1 MSAAGIEQW
10 SQPMTKPGTIAIA
23 AAILAVVGVG
33 GTYLW
38 SELRQTEDFAQC
50 TRGAVAGGA
59 LGGPFTL
66 VSETGETVTDADVID
81 RPTLLYFGYT
91 FCPDVCPLD
100 SMRNAQ
106 ALELL
111 EARGVDAKT
120 VFITVDPA
128 RDDVEVVRDFTDNF
142 HDDMLGL
149 TGTQEQVAAAA
160 KAYRVSYGSNNEDPE
175 YYTVNHTVFTYLVLP
190 NHGFIDFF
198 RREATPEEIADTVQ
212 CVADAAGV

>member
-1 MSAAGIEQW
+1 MA
-10 SQPMTKPGTIAIA
+10 KPGTIAIA

-38 SELRQTEDFAQC
+38 SELRQTNEDFAQC
-50 TRGAVAGGA
+50 TRGSVAGGA

-66 VSETGETVTDADVID
+66 VSETGATVTEADVID

-106 ALELL
+106 ALEML
-111 EARGVDAKT
+111 EERGVEAKA
-120 VFITVDPA
+120 VFVTVDPA

-149 TGTQEQVAAAA
+149 TGSAEQVDAAA
-160 KAYRVSYGSNNEDPE
+160 KAYRVYYDARTEEDDE
-175 YYTVNHTVFTYLVLP
+175 FYLVDHSAFTYLVLP
-190 NHGFIDFF
+190 EAGFIDVF